1 MAHCMSRADYNLS
14 MMSLVSYIIIN
25 VKWDFPGGPGVKTW
39 PSNAGGAGSTSGQG
53 AKTPHASGPK
63 KKKKKSKHK
72 SRSNIVTNSIK
83 ILK

>member
-63 KKKKKSKHK
+63 KNKKQKNQ
-72 SRSNIVTNSIK
+72 NIK
-83 ILK
+83 AEAIL